1 MEANESWALQK
12 LAQTMDIELPA
23 GEDARLRLQQHIN
36 ELIQHDFNKLLTIL
50 YRIDV
55 DEDKLKSAL
64 RQQPARDAAEIIAEL
79 MIERQAGKRREEREA

>member
-12 LAQTMDIELPA
+12 LAETLDIELPA
-23 GEDARLRLQQHIN
+23 NENARLRLQQHIN

-64 RQQPARDAAEIIAEL
+64 RQQPDRDAAEIIAEL
-79 MIERQAGKRREEREA
+79 MIARQAGKRREA

>member
-1 MEANESWALQK
+1 MENDSPIEKALE
-12 LAQTMDIELPA
+12 QTVRLFGMELQA
-23 GEDARLRLQQHIN
+23 GDDARKKLVAAIN

-79 MIERQAGKRREEREA
+79 MIARQAGKKRET

>member
-79 MIERQAGKRREEREA
+79 MIKRQAGKRREEREA

>member
-1 MEANESWALQK
+1 MENDSPIEKALEQTVRLFGMELQAGDNARQK
-12 LAQTMDIELPA
+12 LVAA
-23 GEDARLRLQQHIN
+23 IN

-79 MIERQAGKRREEREA
+79 MIARQAGKNRES